1 MTVEEGVEERILGVL
16 RAHPQYSCVER
27 IVEIHPQLKEG
38 KEVG

>member
-1 MTVEEGVEERILGVL
+1 MTVEEGVEERILGLL

-27 IVEIHPQLKEG
+27 IAEIHPQLKEG